1 MEPKIKIEKITIREE
16 IEVADEQARMNLK
29 NLLAD
34 ILKIKPSRIEMRFE
48 DKTELKPFK
57 NGL

>member
-1 MEPKIKIEKITIREE
+1 MENKIKIEKITIREE
-16 IEVADEQARMNLK
+16 IEVADEVERMNLK

-34 ILKIKPSRIEMRFE
+34 ILKIKPARIEMRFE
-48 DKTELKPFK
+48 DRTELKPFN